1 MSSLVLKRASASRS
15 SGEWNDDDFDVLA
28 RRRRRPHHEGR
39 RCADRHVMDVDARVR
54 IPRGP
59 HTDARLR
66 ADARGRDGGVRQE
79 LAAAVSAVEAK
90 TEVETTSILPS
101 KMKTARSWRGIF
113 AFTHLAREGRM
124 TVTIGRR
131 ELLVALGG
139 AAAWPLA
146 ARAQQ
151 SNRMRRIGVL
161 MGLSESDPEAQS
173 RIAAFRKTL
182 QDLGWTEARNVRTD
196 YYWAAG
202 DIDRTHALAKELVS
216 SALDVIVVNTPPGL
230 SALRVE
236 THTISIVFVQVL
248 DASESTVVL
257 NPARPESNVTGF
269 TNFYEYAVSGKWLA
283 LLKEI
288 APSVS
293 RVAILQNPNHPS
305 WAGYQ
310 GSIAKAAPLLGVQP
324 IRAHVYTPADI
335 DNILD
340 ALAREPN
347 GGLLVLPD
355 TFTTV
360 HRDKIVALADH
371 HRLPAVYPLRF
382 FATSGGLMAYGAD
395 LVELLRLSA
404 SYVDR
409 ILRGARPSDLPVKS
423 SSKFELIIN

>member
-1 MSSLVLKRASASRS
+1 M
-15 SGEWNDDDFDVLA
+15 
-28 RRRRRPHHEGR
+28 RRREFIALLGS
-39 RCADRHVMDVDARVR
+39 
-54 IPRGP
+54 
-59 HTDARLR
+59 
-66 ADARGRDGGVRQE
+66 GV
-79 LAAAVSAVEAK
+79 
-90 TEVETTSILPS
+90 
-101 KMKTARSWRGIF
+101 
-113 AFTHLAREGRM
+113 
-124 TVTIGRR
+124 
-131 ELLVALGG
+131 
-139 AAAWPLA
+139 AAWPLVA
-146 ARAQQ
+146 HAQQ
-151 SNRMRRIGVL
+151 SSRTRRIGVL
-161 MGLSESDPEAQS
+161 MGLTESDPEGQS

-182 QDLGWTEARNVRTD
+182 QGLGWTEGRDLRTD
-196 YYWAAG
+196 YYWAGG

-216 SALDVIVVNTPPGL
+216 SAPDVIVVNTPPGL
-230 SALRVE
+230 SALRLE
-236 THTISIVFVQVL
+236 THTIPIIFVQVL

-305 WAGYQ
+305 WVGYQ
-310 GSIAKAAPLLGVQP
+310 GSIAKTAPLLGVQP
-324 IRAHVYTPADI
+324 IPARVYTPADI
-335 DNILD
+335 DSVLD

-360 HRDKIVALADH
+360 HRDRIVALADH

-382 FATSGGLMAYGAD
+382 FATGGGLMAYGAD

-409 ILRGARPSDLPVKS
+409 ILRGARPSDLPVQS
-423 SSKFELIIN
+423 LTKFELVINLKTAKALGLDVPPTLVARADEVIE